1 MGDRTVK
8 LLTHK
13 QVESFTDIAIRLA
26 EIIEKDLFCK
36 SIVHYNGK
44 FVKGLIGV
52 TCAVDID
59 KSKESKLLFVP

>member
-1 MGDRTVK
+1 MCDRTVK

-36 SIVHYNGK
+36 SIVHYNGD

-52 TCAVDID
+52 DVCAYLQVLVF
-59 KSKESKLLFVP
+59 EG